1 VYNPIFK
8 IKRKMKKILHALLGF
23 SFIITMACEK
33 PLEEPKISDGYQAST
48 NLIQLENLQIGQK
61 STYIRAASCQHYVV
75 SDTTF
80 KLLKDTLVLE
90 IIRSDA
96 DGYLVKET
104 INQISP
110 ICGTGT
116 VGFSTPFFF
125 HLKKTGDSLTARTQL
140 GSDSRLS
147 QIYANRTIPL
157 RPTTTNAKTVN
168 KWLLPDLSSDT
179 YWGYIESVT
188 RDNVNLGK
196 ANIWWDGST
205 TLFDGPF
212 RGLVYNNQAGI
223 IAVIGLGSQLPRG
236 TIWYLK
242 P

>member
-1 VYNPIFK
+1 
-8 IKRKMKKILHALLGF
+8 MKKILHVLLGF
-23 SFIITMACEK
+23 CLFITIACEK
-33 PLEEPKISDGYQAST
+33 PLDEPQISDGYRPVVN
-48 NLIQLENLQIGQK
+48 NLIQLDNLQVGQK
-61 STYIRAASCQHYVV
+61 STYIRAASCQHFIV

-80 KLLKDTLVLE
+80 KILKDTLMLE
-90 IIRSDA
+90 IISSNA
-96 DGYLVKET
+96 DGFLVKET
-104 INQISP
+104 VNQISP
-110 ICGTGT
+110 ICGSGI

-125 HLKKTGDSLTARTQL
+125 TLKKAGDSLIARTQF

-147 QIYANRTIPL
+147 QIYSNRTIPL
-157 RPTTTNAKTVN
+157 LPTTTNPKTVN

-179 YWGYIESVT
+179 YSGYIESVT
-188 RDNVNLGK
+188 RENVNLGK

-205 TLFDGPF
+205 TILDGPY
-212 RGLVYNNQAGI
+212 RGLIYNNRAGI